1 MQDQKRLNPRRW
13 FILPKWEDLPSDI
26 RTDAVRPYYDALS
39 RHKAGLFFKRVFD
52 IFASLI
58 LIMGICE
65 MANLPYNIFLKV
77 WLKILI
83 PMLIIAVMI
92 KCDSKG
98 PVFFRQERVAA
109 YGVKFRIHKFRTMVN
124 NAEKQGTSVT
134 VDNDVRITK
143 AGAKLRDHRLDEFPQ
158 LFDVLAGNMSF
169 VGTRPEVVKYVDR
182 YTDEMMATLLMPAGI
197 TSIASIE
204 YKDEAALL
212 EKAEDADEVYV
223 KDILPAK
230 MEYNL
235 KSVKEF
241 SFFKDIGILFKTVGA
256 VFG

>member
-52 IFASLI
+52 VIASLI
-58 LIMGICE
+58 LI
-65 MANLPYNIFLKV
+65 
-77 WLKILI
+77 ILLGI